1 MDTYRVPLEA
11 TRKAE
16 QEAIEAR
23 KKQEL
28 LEYIEK
34 QKEAKAKAMAV
45 PSFHT
50 MPKKKY
56 EKRRIRAK
64 MAARSRSLNR
74 KRS

>member
-16 QEAIEAR
+16 QEALEAR
-23 KKQEL
+23 KQQEL
-28 LEYIEK
+28 MEYIEK
-34 QKEAKAKAMAV
+34 QKEAKAKARSI
-45 PSFHT
+45 PKFH
-50 MPKKKY
+50 MLPKKKY